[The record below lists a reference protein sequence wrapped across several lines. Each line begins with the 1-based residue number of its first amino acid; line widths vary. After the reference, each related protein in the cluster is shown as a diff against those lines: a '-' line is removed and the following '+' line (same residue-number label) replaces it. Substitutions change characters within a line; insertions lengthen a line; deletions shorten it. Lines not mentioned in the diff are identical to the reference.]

1 VYDRWEIKNYKYIL
15 SCIDIHSRYAEG
27 VALTRKTGAAV
38 TQAMLKIF
46 KKMGRV
52 PHTLQ
57 MDNGGEFTGKAF
69 KTAMKNAGVKVL
81 FYSDVSD
88 LRKQSVIERHN
99 RTLAGLLRKW
109 RENSGKKDWHNQLD
123 RMYTIY
129 NSNLHRTIKA
139 TPKDVWGLK
148 DANKQDITKVS
159 TNLEVGM
166 TVRMQIKPDAF
177 KKGDTKQYSDEIL
190 TVTAKDGKKWV
201 LSNGERVS
209 DTQVIE
215 ASGVPDS
222 PRKTREATT
231 QQADHQQT
239 QMNRKVARKATNA
252 LKNVGAKSKF
262 DKGVKALPAK
272 RKRAPPKPPAPK
284 RTPKAVT
291 FTMDHFVH
299 EFKHDILVTWVGY
312 PLKEAT
318 REPKSKLRADLGVVQ
333 HAKGE
338 ADLKQNKV
346 ARKAQYMQWKAL
358 QKK

>member
-1 VYDRWEIKNYKYIL
+1 MPKTIEQIWTENNFPTSWKVLQDKVNKAGLNMPPKDVVTFLKSKSKWTLLNAAGRPKHFNSVVAKEPGSNYMVDIIVYDRWEIKNYKYIL

-27 VALTRKTGAAV
+27 VALTHKTGAVV
-38 TQAMLKIF
+38 TSAMLKIF

-129 NSNLHRTIKA
+129 NSNLHSTIKA

-190 TVTAKDGKKWV
+190 TSW
-201 LSNGERVS
+201 
-209 DTQVIE
+209 
-215 ASGVPDS
+215 
-222 PRKTREATT
+222 
-231 QQADHQQT
+231 
-239 QMNRKVARKATNA
+239 
-252 LKNVGAKSKF
+252 
-262 DKGVKALPAK
+262 
-272 RKRAPPKPPAPK
+272 
-284 RTPKAVT
+284 
-291 FTMDHFVH
+291 
-299 EFKHDILVTWVGY
+299 
-312 PLKEAT
+312 
-318 REPKSKLRADLGVVQ
+318 
-333 HAKGE
+333 
-338 ADLKQNKV
+338 
-346 ARKAQYMQWKAL
+346 
-358 QKK
+358 